1 MATHTRV
8 RHERHGLGTVIVE
21 IDGVV
26 TVEFDTGQILKVP
39 EDDLLSVES
48 AEEAL
53 NNPTWASPLPVALR
67 GLALLIRSIN
77 EQWGVFSRSRI
88 ALLPHQLWV
97 CHRVLSR
104 WPSRWLIADDVGLG
118 KTIEAGL
125 ILTPLL
131 ARGKVKRLL
140 IVAPAGLVD
149 QWCERLRYM
158 FDIRAARYHPEVD
171 RPRDDFWNIHSQVVA
186 SLETLRKDHD
196 DRWTRMK
203 EAEPWDLVLV
213 DEAHHLNAEETGSR
227 TLGLRLIE
235 ELDRLDLIRGLLFF
249 TGTPHRGKD
258 YGFLS
263 LLRLLD
269 YGIDPKQPL
278 NQVLAKLP
286 HLMIRN
292 NKQSVTDMRGNKLF
306 QRVTIHDIQYSHSPA
321 EERFYTRLTEFILTG
336 RAYAGGL
343 QLGTQRSVMLVLT
356 TMQKLAASSVAAVR
370 RALEGRLARLRSQ
383 EERRVLNQAELNDL
397 WRKLAS
403 DKDGEGIDPDL
414 RATLEERIDELMEAI
429 QLNPDEIP
437 AIEELVT
444 LAGDVRDE
452 SRIIKLVELIYSFAS
467 DLSVLMFTEYKA
479 TQALIVS
486 ALTKRYGADK
496 VTFING
502 DGALWGV
509 LKEDGTAGTIRSDR
523 YEAARQFNNGK
534 VRFLVS
540 TEAGGEGIDLQNRC
554 YTLIH
559 ADLPWNPMRMH
570 QRVGRLNRYGQKQ
583 AVEVF
588 LLRNPATV
596 EGRIWD
602 CLEKKLERV
611 GLAFAGAMADP
622 EDIRLL
628 VLGLAS
634 PAFHEKIASRAIGV
648 NADRFDRWYDSE
660 TASFGGTDAIAA
672 VRALI
677 GNSAS
682 FNFASDIP
690 GLPNVDL
697 PDLLPFLRAALRL
710 RGRRLEERPDGTF
723 MFLTPEQWVAVHHT
737 IRDRYIGHFDRSNS
751 FPNNDKVLLGAG
763 HRVLEAAIDDAI
775 NLSSFAA
782 SYHDLK
788 TCIILFSCQDEL
800 SKPDAPIHRV
810 MIGAEIVK
818 GHTWKPITDW
828 EILLHLNRIVE
839 RPDRPFMRA
848 DTSVAAPEALS
859 AVADARKVV
868 EERIPT
874 LNLPFRKPTLR
885 LESVL
890 WAV

>member
-1 MATHTRV
+1 MRTRV
-8 RHERHGLGTVIVE
+8 MHGQHGLGTIIIE

-39 EDDLLSVES
+39 ENELVSMES

-53 NNPTWASPLPVALR
+53 KNRTWASPLQVALR
-67 GLALLIRSIN
+67 SLALVIRSTN
-77 EQWGVFSRSRI
+77 DQWGVFSRSRI

-131 ARGKVKRLL
+131 SRGKAKRLL
-140 IVAPAGLVD
+140 IVVPAGLVD

-171 RPRDDFWNIHSQVVA
+171 RPRDDFWNIYPQVVA

-213 DEAHHLNAEETGSR
+213 DEAHHLNADETGTR

-269 YGIDPKQPL
+269 HEIDPKQPL
-278 NQVLAKLP
+278 NKVLEKLP
-286 HLMIRN
+286 DLMIRN

-306 QRVTIHDIQYSHSPA
+306 QRVTIHDIQYSHSPE
-321 EERFYTRLTEFILTG
+321 EERFYKRLTEFILTG

-370 RALEGRLARLRSQ
+370 RALKGRLYRLRSQ
-383 EERRVLNQAELNDL
+383 EARRALNQAELNDL

-403 DKDGEGIDPDL
+403 DKDGESIDADL
-414 RATLEERIDELMEAI
+414 RTTLEERIDELMEAI

-437 AIEELVT
+437 AIEELVS
-444 LAGDVRDE
+444 LADEVRDE
-452 SRIIKLVELIYSFAS
+452 SRISKLVEIVDSLSS
-467 DLSVLMFTEYKA
+467 DRSVLMFTEYKA

-486 ALTKRYGADK
+486 ALSKRYGADK

-502 DGALWGV
+502 DGALFGV
-509 LKEDGTAGTIRSDR
+509 LKNDGTDGIIRSDR
-523 YEAARQFNNGK
+523 FEAALQFNRGK

-540 TEAGGEGIDLQNRC
+540 TEAGGEGIDLQARC

-570 QRVGRLNRYGQKQ
+570 QRVGRINRYGQKHV
-583 AVEVF
+583 VEVF
-588 LLRNPATV
+588 LLRNPETV

-602 CLEKKLERV
+602 CLEKKLERI

-622 EDIRLL
+622 EDIRML

-634 PAFHEKIASRAIGV
+634 PAFYEKIVSRALGV
-648 NADRFDRWYDSE
+648 KADRFDRWYNAE
-660 TASFGGTDAIAA
+660 TASFGGADAIAA

-677 GNSAS
+677 GKSAS
-682 FNFASDIP
+682 FDFAADIP
-690 GLPNVDL
+690 GLPKVDL
-697 PDLLPFLRAALRL
+697 PDLLPFLRAALRF

-723 MFLTPEQWVAVHHT
+723 MFLTPEQWVEAHHT
-737 IRDRYIGHFDRSNS
+737 IRERYTGHFDRTKS
-751 FPNNDKVLLGAG
+751 FSDNDKILLGAG
-763 HRVLEAAIDDAI
+763 HRVLEAAMDDATM
-775 NLSSFAA
+775 LSTFAA

-788 TCIILFSCQDEL
+788 ASIILFSCQDEL
-800 SKPDAPIHRV
+800 SRPDAPIHRV
-810 MIGAEIVK
+810 IIGAEHEK
-818 GHTWKPITDW
+818 GNTWKPIKDW

-839 RPDRPFMRA
+839 RPDRPIMRS
-848 DTSVAAPEALS
+848 DISVAVPEALS
-859 AVADARKVV
+859 SVEDARKVV
-868 EERIPT
+868 EDKIPS
-874 LNLPFRKPTLR
+874 LNLPFQRPSLR

-890 WAV
+890 WSLV